1 MSFGTKR
8 STVPHLKK
16 RAEFLRVSGV
26 GKRAPTPSLIL
37 QAAPQDGPRDGLRD
51 GTAEADRRVGYT
63 ASRKVGNAVK
73 RNRAKRR
80 LRAAVREIL
89 SAHGAHDHDYVL
101 VARSATVE
109 RRWDDLRADLRG
121 ALKRLKLYID
131 A

>member
-8 STVPHLKK
+8 TSVPHLKK

-37 QAAPQDGPRDGLRD
+37 QAAPQDAN
-51 GTAEADRRVGYT
+51 AEHPMRVGYT

-80 LRAAVREIL
+80 LRAAVREVL
-89 SAHGAHDHDYVL
+89 GPHATLNHDYVL
-101 VARSATVE
+101 VARSATVD
-109 RRWDDLRADLRG
+109 RRWNDLRADLRG
-121 ALKRLKLYID
+121 ALKRLKLL
-131 A
+131 ASS

>member
-8 STVPHLKK
+8 TSVPHLKK
-16 RAEFLRVSGV
+16 RAEFLRVSG
-26 GKRAPTPSLIL
+26 GGRRAPTPSLIL
-37 QAAPQDGPRDGLRD
+37 QAAPQD

-89 SAHGAHDHDYVL
+89 CAHGASDHDYVL

-121 ALKRLKLYID
+121 ALKRLKLYVD

>member
-8 STVPHLKK
+8 TSVPHLKK
-16 RAEFLRVSGV
+16 RAEFLRVSGD
-26 GKRAPTPSLIL
+26 GRRAPTPSLIL
-37 QAAPQDGPRDGLRD
+37 QAAPQDKAQEGES
-51 GTAEADRRVGYT
+51 AADRRVGYT

-89 SAHGAHDHDYVL
+89 SVHGAPGHDYVL
-101 VARSATVE
+101 VARSAAAE

-121 ALKRLKLYID
+121 ALKRLKLYVD

>member
-37 QAAPQDGPRDGLRD
+37 QAAPQDGPQD

-80 LRAAVREIL
+80 LRAAAREIL

>member
-8 STVPHLKK
+8 TSVPHLKK

-37 QAAPQDGPRDGLRD
+37 QAAPQEGPKG
-51 GTAEADRRVGYT
+51 GIAVADRRVGYT

-89 SAHGAHDHDYVL
+89 SAHGAPDHDYVL
-101 VARSATVE
+101 VARSATVD
-109 RRWDDLRADLRG
+109 RRWDELRADLRG
-121 ALKRLKLYID
+121 ALKRLKLYVD

>member
-8 STVPHLKK
+8 TSVPHLKK
-16 RAEFLRVSGV
+16 RPEFLRVSGV
-26 GKRAPTPSLIL
+26 GRRAPTPSLIL
-37 QAAPQDGPRDGLRD
+37 QAAPGEMGI
-51 GTAEADRRVGYT
+51 RVGYT

-89 SAHGAHDHDYVL
+89 GTQAAPNHDYVL
-101 VARSATVE
+101 VARSATVD
-109 RRWDDLRADLRG
+109 RPWDDLRADLRG
-121 ALKRLKLYID
+121 ALKRLKLFVS